1 MGDTWAWCG
10 GGVVRCRG
18 LVVVVCLFVG
28 DALWPCLERVLPEM
42 FNLRIT
48 SDLPSLAPT
57 HTHPPCRYGAYCHH
71 QGQADTAEVI
81 SCYLSLFGTAT
92 DHAAV

>member
-18 LVVVVCLFVG
+18 LVVVICLFVG
-28 DALWPCLERVLPEM
+28 DALWPCLQRVLPEM

-57 HTHPPCRYGAYCHH
+57 HTQSLCRHGAHRRH
-71 QGQADTAEVI
+71 KGQADAAKVI
-81 SCYLSLFGTAT
+81 LCYLPRFGTAT
-92 DHAAV
+92 DHTAV